1 MRDVLTALA
10 KLWKIDDAAKGYDEE
25 LKTLPAKIV
34 AMRRDV
40 EMLEGLLTAERKQV
54 ADAEALKTSRA
65 EDLVER
71 REALA
76 RAKSKSSRSRTLKE
90 SDAADRE
97 VEATRR
103 TIADREREI
112 ATLEETLSTKRG
124 TLEAREQQ
132 LEEAKGIAA
141 EEASAAEARLAE
153 VRVARE
159 TVVVGRDA
167 LVAVLPRRLV
177 KRYEKLRTRDRFLP
191 VSIVTGPTCVSCQ
204 MTLPAQLCIEVKR
217 AEAKSTGAPDLE
229 DFLTC
234 PQCYAFLIHVDLVD
248 PPAEPV
254 PT

>member
-25 LKTLPAKIV
+25 LRTLPEKIA

-40 EMLEGLLTAERKQV
+40 DMLEGLLTAERAQV
-54 ADAEALKTSRA
+54 AEAEALKASRA

-76 RAKSKSSRSRTLKE
+76 RAKSKASRSRTLKE

-112 ATLEETLSTKRG
+112 TTLEETLNAKRG
-124 TLEAREQQ
+124 TLEARERQ
-132 LEEAKGIAA
+132 LEEAKSIAQ
-141 EEASAAEARLAE
+141 EETAAAEARLAE

-167 LVAVLPRRLV
+167 LVEALPRRVV

-191 VSIVTGPTCVSCQ
+191 VSIVTGPTCVSCR

-217 AEAKSTGAPDLE
+217 AEAKATATPDLE
-229 DFLTC
+229 DFLVC
-234 PQCYAFLIHVDLVD
+234 PQCHAFLVHVDLVE
-248 PPAEPV
+248 PPPPSA
-254 PT
+254 